1 MEKWV
6 MHGGQNKVAIEIA
19 CIPHAKVLKFL
30 EDEQGDMHHVEWN
43 KSKNLALQENIGKPI
58 IIITL
63 DILSVIQFFIIW
75 VFDVL
80 NDISHVKLCKLV

>member
-30 EDEQGDMHHVEWN
+30 EDEQGDMHPVEWN
-43 KSKNLALQENIGKPI
+43 KSKNLALQENIGEPI
-58 IIITL
+58 I
-63 DILSVIQFFIIW
+63 
-75 VFDVL
+75 
-80 NDISHVKLCKLV
+80 NNHVGHTWCNTIFYNLGF